1 MLRVEGTEHGDGQ
14 WGQITWDEAF
24 KLIADKW
31 KGYQVE
37 FGTNSVTY
45 WQGSGNHY
53 TNGGYSLF
61 DITPIG
67 ALTGSSGIPGG
78 SCSTSEQVMGYF
90 TNVRGKYGSM
100 SETPIG
106 IPYHI
111 PGPYMSTV
119 MEKQEF

>member
-37 FGTNSVTY
+37 FGANSVTY
-45 WQGSGNHY
+45 WQGSGNFSY
-53 TNGGYSLF
+53 LDNATRFWNQ
-61 DITPIG
+61 IG
-67 ALTGSSGIPGG
+67 AA
-78 SCSTSEQVMGYF
+78 QVFQTLDTAIFYG
-90 TNVRGKYGSM
+90 TNKTVGFFYNFNGNG
-100 SETPIG
+100 TFDAPTAIG
-106 IPYHI
+106 IPYQI